1 MVKYELMNRLI
12 FQFNKKVILL
22 LGKEDFKTFQIKE
35 KLIFMILNKKH

>member
-12 FQFNKKVILL
+12 FINKKVILR

>member
-12 FQFNKKVILL
+12 FINKKVILL